1 MQISSAHNW
10 RVAGSGLERTQVAA
24 PTRAPRRQLGSDDQQ
39 SATENDPSPG
49 QDTES
54 ARLPRR
60 PGLVDRCLQS
70 GQCRDGNWN
79 GQVPP
84 PLPLGDRNGS
94 LRRHRS
100 FHPAQ
105 DQSRQARRVGRRRF
119 RGIGYLVIKNRCF
132 QHNCACWLEEDPSDS
147 TLLVWRSNFQ
157 AGIGELSYACSRRS
171 SVEEALR
178 VHGQPGIFNNDQARS
193 SPAKPSP
200 ACSSLAARG
209 RSQGLAIRIAY
220 G

>member
-1 MQISSAHNW
+1 MIRRLNKTPSLRGCLDDPDWWTDACNLVSAET
-10 RVAGSGLERTQVAA
+10 GIGMDKF
-24 PTRAPRRQLGSDDQQ
+24 PRHCPWAT
-39 SATENDPSPG
+39 ATEGSP
-49 QDTES
+49 
-54 ARLPRR
+54 
-60 PGLVDRCLQS
+60 
-70 GQCRDGNWN
+70 
-79 GQVPP
+79 
-84 PLPLGDRNGS
+84 
-94 LRRHRS
+94 RRHRS

-105 DQSRQARRVGRRRF
+105 GQSRQARRVGRRRF
-119 RGIGYLVIKNRCF
+119 RGIGYLVIKNRCL

-209 RSQGLAIRIAY
+209 RSQGLATRIAY
-220 G
+220 GQKPSTI